1 MLQKQGERGLTKGFK
16 KRYMVQKQAKIFY
29 YKSKSDTKHIG
40 SINLVEALRIEV
52 AKEGKTH
59 FKVRPLPS
67 ALGEEIAAGALH
79 QHSCEAALTEA
90 ASDLHSSPHLAPRR

>member
-29 YKSKSDTKHIG
+29 YKNKNDTKHIG

-59 FKVRPLPS
+59 FKVRPLLLPLVGMACSRPPLQCCLRGPS
-67 ALGEEIAAGALH
+67 VD
-79 QHSCEAALTEA
+79 STVSSSLT
-90 ASDLHSSPHLAPRR
+90 